1 MNSTG
6 PTENP
11 AMEGNETPREVATL
25 YLRSPLFV
33 FGALLLVAGI
43 LALFGARIALPENTK
58 PIIAMIFL
66 TAAVVAALIRGAL
79 HRNGVTERDVFE
91 AAASVTVSPREAPVG
106 EKAASGSQGLVSL
119 SLTDKLTGLGNRMRM
134 QAKFNTLEAD
144 YRESPE
150 SRRKGFA
157 IGLVDINGMKPINDL
172 FGISGGDDV
181 IRQCSQRLRSAL
193 EGKGFVYRYEGD
205 VFAFVLPGMVSHKEV
220 EETGKLLQE
229 VIQAPFDIAGCQVRL
244 SGSFGFGIYPE
255 AGRSF
260 EAVQNN
266 LGSALYHSK
275 RNGRGRVT
283 LYCEELERTIRENTL
298 LEQSLRRAIENNE
311 ISPHFQPIISLK
323 DGSLLGFEALARWID
338 AELGFVSPA
347 KFIPL
352 AEERGIISRLTDT
365 LLEQAARTAADW
377 PDDLFLS
384 FNLSSVQLIDSN
396 AAQQILT
403 IIEKAGLPPQRLE
416 IEVTETA
423 MMADPV
429 IAAQIIEDLHQ
440 AGVRVSMDDFGTGQS
455 SLGRLRELKLDKVK
469 IDRSFIMAIGD
480 DRPAQHIVRAI
491 LEMCAGLDLAVV
503 AEGIE
508 EIGQAENL
516 KRFGCDAGQGYLFG
530 KPQDAHTTMNY
541 IREFRRVPH
550 SDRDLKI
557 A

>member
-1 MNSTG
+1 
-6 PTENP
+6 
-11 AMEGNETPREVATL
+11 
-25 YLRSPLFV
+25 
-33 FGALLLVAGI
+33 
-43 LALFGARIALPENTK
+43 
-58 PIIAMIFL
+58 
-66 TAAVVAALIRGAL
+66 
-79 HRNGVTERDVFE
+79 
-91 AAASVTVSPREAPVG
+91 
-106 EKAASGSQGLVSL
+106 
-119 SLTDKLTGLGNRMRM
+119 
-134 QAKFNTLEAD
+134 
-144 YRESPE
+144 
-150 SRRKGFA
+150 
-157 IGLVDINGMKPINDL
+157 
-172 FGISGGDDV
+172 
-181 IRQCSQRLRSAL
+181 
-193 EGKGFVYRYEGD
+193 
-205 VFAFVLPGMVSHKEV
+205 
-220 EETGKLLQE
+220 
-229 VIQAPFDIAGCQVRL
+229 VRL
-244 SGSFGFGIYPE
+244 SGSFGFGIFPE
-255 AGRSF
+255 AGATYD
-260 EAVQNN
+260 EMQNN
-266 LGSALYHSK
+266 LASALYHSK

-283 LYCEELERTIRENTL
+283 LYCEELERSIREKTL
-298 LEQSLRRAIENNE
+298 LEQALRRAIENNE

-338 AELGFVSPA
+338 AEMGFVSPA

-352 AEERGIISRLTDT
+352 AEERGIIGRLTDT

-384 FNLSSVQLIDSN
+384 FNLSSVQLIDRN
-396 AAQQILT
+396 AAHQILT
-403 IIEKAGLPPQRLE
+403 IIERAGLPPQRLE

-423 MMADPV
+423 MMADPA

-508 EIGQAENL
+508 EIDQAENL